1 MIAYLKRLI
10 RNYFGFTGN
19 QLSGFLVLVPLMV
32 VIIFAVP
39 VYRHWFANSTADFS
53 REAAFLDSLVFA
65 TAVSLEPEDAAINGI
80 KYTAFDPNETGE
92 KELIQLGFPVA
103 VAQRIVRYRE
113 KGGIFRVKTDLK
125 KIYGLEPALY
135 QQLEPFILLPNTR
148 EQRGATTASAPD
160 KPAHTKK
167 VITPFNL
174 NTADTSQLKQIY
186 GIGTVLA
193 SRIVKY
199 RTQLGGFVHE
209 YQLFE
214 VYRLDSTTITRLLDH
229 AFIEENFQPEGIN
242 INLATEAELGRH
254 PYISLPVARS
264 IVTYRFQHGKF
275 TSVDDLDK
283 IVALTSADLDRIKPY
298 LIFE

>member
-19 QLSGFLVLVPLMV
+19 QVSGFLVLIPLMV
-32 VIIFAVP
+32 VIIFAPP
-39 VYRHWFANSTADFS
+39 VYRNWMAHSESDFS
-53 REAAFLDSLVFA
+53 EEEAFLDSLVFA
-65 TAVSLEPEDAAINGI
+65 TAVSLDPGAVQQNAVS
-80 KYTAFDPNETGE
+80 YLAFDPNEIGETG
-92 KELIQLGFPVA
+92 LVQMGFPVA
-103 VAQRIVRYRE
+103 VAKRLVNYRE
-113 KGGIFRVKTDLK
+113 KGGFFRIKSDLK
-125 KIYGLEPALY
+125 KIYGLEPGLY
-135 QQLEPFILLPNTR
+135 HNIEPYILLPDR
-148 EQRGATTASAPD
+148 LE
-160 KPAHTKK
+160 PARTSTDDTPLVNTKK
-167 VITPFNL
+167 TIVPFNL
-174 NTADTSQLKQIY
+174 NTADTSQLKQVY
-186 GIGTVLA
+186 GIGKVLA
-193 SRIVKY
+193 TRIVKY
-199 RTQLGGFVHE
+199 RTQLGGFVSKK
-209 YQLFE
+209 QLSE
-214 VYRLDSTTITRLLDH
+214 VYRLDSATITRLLDH